1 MLQQLIPLRIVL
13 RAQKILSAFL
23 MFTGNQRNYH
33 FREAQLQLFKKC
45 EQCPIVSFE
54 MKVIHFVIHSFCL
67 SVCITLYLHVCL
79 SAVCLSVCLSVFLS
93 VCPSICLSFI
103 MSVYLCIDQSLCL
116 LCWFYAFDFSFIF
129 WQCYLLIE

>member
-1 MLQQLIPLRIVL
+1 MLQQLIHLRIVL
-13 RAQKILSAFL
+13 RPQKILSAFF

-79 SAVCLSVCLSVFLS
+79 SAVCLSVCLSVCQSFCPSVLPS
-93 VCPSICLSFI
+93 VCLSSCLSI
-103 MSVYLCIDQSLCL
+103 YVLINPSVYYVGSM
-116 LCWFYAFDFSFIF
+116 
-129 WQCYLLIE
+129 LLIFLLYFGSVIY

>member
-1 MLQQLIPLRIVL
+1 MLQQLIHLRIVL

-79 SAVCLSVCLSVFLS
+79 SAVCLSVCQSFCPSVLPS
-93 VCPSICLSFI
+93 VCLSSCLSI
-103 MSVYLCIDQSLCL
+103 YVLINPSVYYVGSM
-116 LCWFYAFDFSFIF
+116 
-129 WQCYLLIE
+129 LLIFLLYFGSVIY